1 MSPQDRIDPEKAAE
15 LLQCRKDN
23 IEHLGD
29 MPVEVEVELGRK
41 EMMLSQVRKIELQ
54 DVIEL
59 DVLAGEAFEIR
70 VNGHPFAYGE
80 VVVVTEQV
88 ACRVTSLEGP
98 VTDLIPASP
107 PEKRGSEQVFA
118 EYGMVYIPARPFVMG
133 GMDEDSPRNERPA
146 HSVVLG
152 AYFIGK
158 YPVTN
163 LDFYKFV
170 ENTGHKPP
178 IHWSQGTYPAD
189 LGYHPVVNVT
199 WQDTQAYAE
208 WKGGRLPTE
217 AEWEK
222 AARGTDERHYPW
234 GNRFVDGER
243 CNGNNAVGTTTMV
256 NEFPEGRSPYG
267 VWDMC
272 GNVYEWCADYYDEDY
287 YKTSPSSNPKGPDG
301 DQERVVRGGSYMETR
316 AGLRV
321 THREGVKE
329 VACRETIGFRI
340 AMDA

>member
-1 MSPQDRIDPEKAAE
+1 MSSQESMDSEKAAE

-23 IEHLGD
+23 IEHLAD
-29 MPVEVEVELGRK
+29 MPVEVELELGRK
-41 EMMLSQVRKIELQ
+41 EMMLSQVRDIKLQ
-54 DVIEL
+54 DVIQL
-59 DVLAGEAFEIR
+59 DKLAGEAFEIR
-70 VNGHPFAYGE
+70 VNGHPFASGE

-88 ACRVTSLEGP
+88 ACRVTSLERH
-98 VTDLIPASP
+98 VTDFIPTSP

-118 EYGMVYIPARPFVMG
+118 EYGMVYIPAGPFIMG
-133 GMDEDSPRNERPA
+133 GRDEDSPRNQRPA
-146 HSVVLG
+146 HSVALG
-152 AYFIGK
+152 SYFIGQ

-163 LDFYKFV
+163 LDFYEFV
-170 ENTGHKPP
+170 ENTGHGAP
-178 IHWSQGTYPAD
+178 IHWSQGTYPSD

-199 WQDTQAYAE
+199 WRDAQEYAG
-208 WKGGRLPTE
+208 WKGARLPTE

-222 AARGTDERHYPW
+222 AARGTDERNYPW

-243 CNGNNAVGTTTMV
+243 CNGNNAIGATTPV
-256 NEFPEGRSPYG
+256 NDFPYGRSPYG

-287 YKTSPSSNPKGPDG
+287 YKVGPGANPKGPDG
-301 DQERVVRGGSYMETR
+301 GQERVVRGGSFGETR
-316 AGLRV
+316 AALRG

-329 VACRETIGFRI
+329 VASRSTIGFRI

>member
-133 GMDEDSPRNERPA
+133 GMDEDSPRTERPA

>member
-1 MSPQDRIDPEKAAE
+1 MSSHDKMDSEKAAE

-23 IEHLGD
+23 IEHLAD
-29 MPVEVEVELGRK
+29 IPVEVEMELGRK
-41 EMMLSQVRKIELQ
+41 EMMLSQVREIGLQ

-59 DVLAGEAFEIR
+59 DKQAGEAFEIR
-70 VNGHPFAYGE
+70 VNGHPFASGE
-80 VVVVTEQV
+80 VVVVTDLV
-88 ACRVTSLEGP
+88 ACRVTSLQRP

-107 PEKRGSEQVFA
+107 PEKRGSEQVFS
-118 EYGMVYIPARPFVMG
+118 EYGMVYIPAGPFIMG
-133 GMDEDSPRNERPA
+133 GRDEDSPRNERPA
-146 HSVVLG
+146 HSVVLS
-152 AYFIGK
+152 AYFIGQ

-163 LDFYKFV
+163 LDFYEFV

-178 IHWSQGTYPAD
+178 IHWSKGTYPPD

-199 WQDTQAYAE
+199 WRDAQEYAE
-208 WKGGRLPTE
+208 WRGARLPTE
-217 AEWEK
+217 AEREK

-243 CNGNNAVGTTTMV
+243 CNGNNAIGATTPV
-256 NEFPEGRSPYG
+256 NEFPYGRSPYG

-287 YKTSPSSNPKGPDG
+287 YKVGPGANPKGPDG
-301 DQERVVRGGSYMETR
+301 GQERVVRGGSFGETR
-316 AGLRV
+316 AALRV

-329 VACRETIGFRI
+329 VASRETIGFRI

>member
-199 WQDTQAYAE
+199 WQDAQAYAE

>member
-41 EMMLSQVRKIELQ
+41 EMLLSQVRKIELQ

-133 GMDEDSPRNERPA
+133 GMDEDSPRTERPA

-152 AYFIGK
+152 AYFIGQ

-199 WQDTQAYAE
+199 WQDAQAYAE